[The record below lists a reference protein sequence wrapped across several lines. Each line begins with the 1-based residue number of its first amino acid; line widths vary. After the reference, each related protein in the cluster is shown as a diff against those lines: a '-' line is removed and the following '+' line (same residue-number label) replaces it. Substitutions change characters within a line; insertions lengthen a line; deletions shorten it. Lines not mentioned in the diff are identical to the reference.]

1 MNSILLNLP
10 YYKDIDKSCF
20 SASFFNSVKDGAVDI
35 FRYYIREKDD
45 CSGIERSFE
54 IKIYPGAKKLF
65 NYR

>member
-35 FRYYIREKDD
+35 FRYYIREKMTVQELKEVLK
-45 CSGIERSFE
+45 SRSTQ
-54 IKIYPGAKKLF
+54 GAKNF
-65 NYR
+65 